1 MADIQSIGLIEL
13 SSVAT
18 ATGRGHDAEG
28 RAIQLL
34 LARSIC
40 SGKFLIVVAGD
51 VTSVTAAVQA
61 GAAAAGASLIE
72 RRQIARVHPS
82 VLQAISQSVDIDPKQ
97 LRSIG
102 VIETFS
108 AASIIEVADAAV
120 KSANV
125 TLLRVHLAMALGGKG
140 FVLMAGD
147 VSSVQAAVEAGS
159 KVAAEEG
166 MLVAPRRD
174 SRAIAKSFSATTS
187 EPRWLS
193 RELLVIRSP
202 FILLLFSP
210 SPCHPPWRR
219 IGA

>member
-1 MADIQSIGLIEL
+1 VPEIRSIGLIEL

-18 ATGRGHDAEG
+18 GFAVEDTMLKAGN
-28 RAIQLL
+28 IQLL
-34 LARSIC
+34 MARSIC

-51 VTSVTAAVQA
+51 VTSVEAAV
-61 GAAAAGASLIE
+61 AAGAVAAGPSLIE

-82 VLQAISQSVDIDPKQ
+82 VLEAISNAVDVDPRQ

-120 KSANV
+120 KSANI

-147 VSSVQAAVEAGS
+147 VASVQAAVAAGS
-159 KVAAEEG
+159 KVAAEDG
-166 MLVAPRRD
+166 MLVGRGVIPAPSEELFRD
-174 SRAIAKSFSATTS
+174 YI
-187 EPRWLS
+187 
-193 RELLVIRSP
+193 
-202 FILLLFSP
+202 
-210 SPCHPPWRR
+210 
-219 IGA
+219 

>member
-1 MADIQSIGLIEL
+1 VATEINSIGLIEL

-18 ATGRGHDAEG
+18 GYVVEDRMLKAGSVK
-28 RAIQLL
+28 LL

-51 VTSVTAAVQA
+51 VTSVQAALEA
-61 GAAAAGASLIE
+61 GAAASAASLIE

-82 VLQAISQSVDIDPKQ
+82 VLQAVSQTVEVDPAQ
-97 LRSIG
+97 LKSIG
-102 VIETFS
+102 VVETFS

-147 VSSVQAAVEAGS
+147 VASVQAAVNAGS
-159 KVAAEEG
+159 KTAAEDG
-166 MLVAPRRD
+166 MLVG
-174 SRAIAKSFSATTS
+174 KG
-187 EPRWLS
+187 
-193 RELLVIRSP
+193 VISN
-202 FILLLFSP
+202 P
-210 SPCHPPWRR
+210 SPELFKEY
-219 IGA
+219 I

>member
-1 MADIQSIGLIEL
+1 MSEINSIGLIEL

-18 ATGRGHDAEG
+18 GYGVEDTMLKAGSV
-28 RAIQLL
+28 QLL
-34 LARSIC
+34 MARSIC

-51 VTSVTAAVQA
+51 VTSVQAALLA
-61 GAAAAGASLIE
+61 GAAVAGASLIE

-82 VLQAISQSVDIDPKQ
+82 VLQAISQTVDIDPSQ

-125 TLLRVHLAMALGGKG
+125 TLLRIHLAMALGGKG

-147 VSSVQAAVEAGS
+147 VSSVQAAVAAGA
-159 KVAAEEG
+159 KVAGDDG
-166 MLVAPRRD
+166 MLVGKGV
-174 SRAIAKSFSATTS
+174 IAA
-187 EPRWLS
+187 
-193 RELLVIRSP
+193 
-202 FILLLFSP
+202 P
-210 SPCHPPWRR
+210 SPELFRDY
-219 IGA
+219 I

>member
-1 MADIQSIGLIEL
+1 VSEINAIGLIEL

-18 ATGRGHDAEG
+18 GYAVEDVMLKA
-28 RAIQLL
+28 ASVQLL

-51 VTSVTAAVQA
+51 VASVAAAVQA
-61 GAAAAGASLIE
+61 GGVAAGPSLIE

-82 VLQAISQSVDIDPKQ
+82 VLAAISNAVDIDPQQ

-108 AASIIEVADAAV
+108 AASIIEVADACV

-147 VSSVQAAVEAGS
+147 VSSVQAAVAAGS
-159 KVAAEEG
+159 KVAAEDG
-166 MLVAPRRD
+166 MLVGRAVIPAPSAELFRD
-174 SRAIAKSFSATTS
+174 YI
-187 EPRWLS
+187 
-193 RELLVIRSP
+193 
-202 FILLLFSP
+202 
-210 SPCHPPWRR
+210 
-219 IGA
+219 

>member
-1 MADIQSIGLIEL
+1 MAEISSIGLIEL
-13 SSVAT
+13 TSVAT
-18 ATGRGHDAEG
+18 GFLVEDVMLKAASV
-28 RAIQLL
+28 QLL

-40 SGKFLIVVAGD
+40 SGKFLIVVSGD
-51 VTSVTAAVQA
+51 VSSVTAAVEA
-61 GAAAAGASLIE
+61 GGVAAGPSLIE

-82 VLQAISQSVDIDPKQ
+82 VLAAISNAVDVDPRQ

-147 VSSVQAAVEAGS
+147 VASVQAAVAAGS
-159 KVAAEEG
+159 RVAAEDG
-166 MLVAPRRD
+166 MLVGRGVIAAPSEELFRD
-174 SRAIAKSFSATTS
+174 YI
-187 EPRWLS
+187 
-193 RELLVIRSP
+193 
-202 FILLLFSP
+202 
-210 SPCHPPWRR
+210 
-219 IGA
+219 